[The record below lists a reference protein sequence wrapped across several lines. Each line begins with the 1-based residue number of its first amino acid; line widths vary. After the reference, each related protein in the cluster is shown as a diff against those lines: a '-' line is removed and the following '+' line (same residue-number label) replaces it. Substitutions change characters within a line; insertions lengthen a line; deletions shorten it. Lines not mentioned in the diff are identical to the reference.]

1 MNNKVYIFDSTL
13 RDGSQA
19 QGISFSVKDKL
30 KITKKLDELGVSYIE
45 AGNPGSNPKDA
56 EFFEKVK
63 ELKLKNSKLCAFGS
77 TRKANI
83 TVLEDSNLKALLD
96 SDVDVICIF
105 GKAWDF
111 HVTEIIKTTLEE
123 NLAMIKES
131 IEYLKGL
138 GKEVVFDAE
147 HFFDGFKNN
156 SEYALKVL
164 SVAKEAGADWI
175 VLCDT
180 NGGTLP
186 SSIKPIVEFLIN
198 KGFGNLGI
206 HCHNDSGTAVANSLI
221 AVEAGARQVQG
232 TFTGLGERCGNANLS
247 TIIPNLMLKMNFEVI
262 PSDNLEKLVA
272 DYRYICEVSNIIPN
286 DREAYVGSCAFAH
299 KGGMHVDAVKKN
311 PISFEHVNPTKVGN
325 ERTVLMSEVAGR
337 STIMSIINKVD
348 KAVTKDSEAT
358 GRIMAKLKE
367 LEHMGYQ
374 FEGAEGSFELL
385 VIKELGLFKPSFELI
400 EYRVM
405 IDEPSR
411 TEQSS
416 TVTMKIK
423 VNGVLEVTAADG
435 NGPVNALDKA
445 LRKALSVFYP
455 SISSMYL
462 TDYKVRVIGGDK
474 ASSAKVRVLIES
486 TDGNTT
492 WTTVGVS
499 YDIVEASWKALVDSV
514 EYRLLEDEKI
524 KENK

>member
-19 QGISFSVKDKL
+19 QGISFSVKDKI
-30 KITKKLDELGVSYIE
+30 KITIKLDELGVSYIE

-56 EFFEKVK
+56 EFFEKVRGI
-63 ELKLKNSKLCAFGS
+63 KLKNSKICAFGS
-77 TRKANI
+77 TRKAHI
-83 TVLEDSNLKALLD
+83 KVEEDENLKALLN
-96 SDVDVICIF
+96 SGVDTICIF
-105 GKAWDF
+105 GKTWDF

-138 GKEVVFDAE
+138 NKEVIFDAE

-164 SVAKEAGADWI
+164 ATAKQAGADWI
-175 VLCDT
+175 ILCDT

-186 SSIKPIVEFLIN
+186 SLIKPVVDLLIS
-198 KGFGNLGI
+198 KGFDKLGI

-221 AVEAGARQVQG
+221 AVEAGVRQVQG

-247 TIIPNLMLKMNFEVI
+247 TIIPNLMLKMNFDVI
-262 PSDNLEKLVA
+262 PLENLDKLVA

-286 DREAYVGSCAFAH
+286 ERDAYVGSCAFAH
-299 KGGMHVDAVKKN
+299 KGGMHVDAVQKN
-311 PISFEHVNPTKVGN
+311 PVSFEHINPIKVGN

-348 KAVTKDSEAT
+348 PKVTKDSEAT
-358 GRIMAKLKE
+358 GRIMKRLKE

-374 FEGAEGSFELL
+374 FEGAEGSFQLL
-385 VIKELGLFKPSFELI
+385 VIKELGLFTPSFELV

-405 IDEPSR
+405 IDEPIR
-411 TEQSS
+411 TDRSS

-423 VNGVLEVTAADG
+423 VNGVMEVTAADG

-462 TDYKVRVIGGDK
+462 TDYKVRVIGGNK

-514 EYRLLEDEKI
+514 EYRLLQVEK
-524 KENK
+524 